1 MVVMSRRRVFLLA
14 LVAFLLIPAA
24 AFAGSLFTDVDDGNA
39 HFKGIEFLKNSG
51 VSIGCGD
58 GTTFCPDDP
67 VTRAQMGTFMYRLS
81 GTDPGTPPSVNAD
94 KVDGK
99 NAADLESSAFA
110 TYHDPGVTLNGS
122 GTVLEL
128 DLAAGSYVIFA
139 KAWFR
144 DLSGVDIPIHC
155 RIQAGSDFD
164 ESQTVVPY
172 TPSGSVSNDGAMSL
186 MVVHKFT
193 SAGTA
198 VLTCDDPSFN
208 STFTVYDS
216 KITAIEVDNLS
227 NVAG

>member
-1 MVVMSRRRVFLLA
+1 MSRRRVFLLA

-24 AFAGSLFTDVDDGNA
+24 ALAGTLFSDVTDGST
-39 HFKGIEFLKNSG
+39 HFKGIEFMKSSG
-51 VSIGCGD
+51 VTLGCGD
-58 GTTFCPDDP
+58 GTTYCPKDP
-67 VTRAQMGTFMYRLS
+67 VLREQMATFMYRLS
-81 GTDPGTPPSVNAD
+81 GNDPATPPSVNAD

-99 NAADLESSAFA
+99 DAAELETSAFS
-110 TYHDPGVTLNGS
+110 THHDLGVDLSGS
-122 GTVLEL
+122 GTVLDL

-144 DLSGVDIPIHC
+144 DPSGVDIPIHC
-155 RIQAGSDFD
+155 RIQAGADYD

-172 TPSGSVSNDGAMSL
+172 TPSASVSNDGAMSL
-186 MVVHKFT
+186 MVVHTFA

-227 NVAG
+227 NAAG

>member
-1 MVVMSRRRVFLLA
+1 MVVISRRRVFLLA
-14 LVAFLLIPAA
+14 LTAFLLVPAVA
-24 AFAGSLFTDVDDGNA
+24 LAGSLFVDVDDSST
-39 HFKGIEFLKNSG
+39 HFDGIKFMKDSG
-51 VSIGCGD
+51 VTLGCGD
-58 GTTFCPDDP
+58 GTTFCPKDP
-67 VTRAQMGTFMYRLS
+67 VLREQMATFMYRMS
-81 GTDPGTPPSVNAD
+81 GNDAGTPPSVNAD

-110 TYHDPGVTLNGS
+110 TYHDAGVTLNGS

-155 RIQAGSDFD
+155 KIQAGSDFD